1 MTIEPIIWL
10 HSLGVV
16 VVAKYHNPSIL
27 NKDFLVRR
35 GIVPE
40 SWKSEET
47 ITTPA
52 VSVVKYSNGVQWT
65 IDQDRLT
72 ITEAC
77 DQLFQQNEDSKVHDR
92 AILYVETLPH
102 TPYTAL
108 GLNYTAS
115 VIRRDP
121 DSWITQ
127 HFLSEDL
134 RSQGLVMRPT
144 FTMNVD
150 DAILN
155 LNFRTGN
162 ADRGNESHKSIIID
176 CNIHYGNLDSAT
188 LKTKISE
195 WKNKK
200 DIIHSR
206 LVAMLEEH

>member
-1 MTIEPIIWL
+1 MTNEPVIWL

-27 NKDFLVRR
+27 NKDFLLRR

-40 SWKSEET
+40 SWRSEET

-77 DQLFQQNEDSKVHDR
+77 DRPFQQNEDSEVHDR

-108 GLNYTAS
+108 GLNYTTS

-121 DSWITQ
+121 DSWITE
-127 HFLSEDL
+127 HFLNENL

-150 DAILN
+150 DATLN

-162 ADRGNESHKSIIID
+162 ANRGNESHKSIIID
-176 CNIHYGNLDSAT
+176 CNIHYAHLDSVP
-188 LKTKISE
+188 LKTKISG
-195 WKNKK
+195 WKNGK
-200 DIIHSR
+200 DTIHSR